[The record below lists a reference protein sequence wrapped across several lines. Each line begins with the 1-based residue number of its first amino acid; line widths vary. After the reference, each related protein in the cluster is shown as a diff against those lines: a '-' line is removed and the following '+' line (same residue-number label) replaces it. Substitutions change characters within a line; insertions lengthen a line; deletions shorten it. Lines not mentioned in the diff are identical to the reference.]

1 MDTQTQFRFRRD
13 LTVTVKPA
21 TVQSD
26 APRYLVQEPRSGAT
40 FELGEEEFFLC
51 QSLDGVLTPED
62 VMGRFGE
69 RFGVSIT
76 PEDYHQF
83 LVQMD
88 QMGLL
93 ESVMERPADHEIALG
108 HAPGKDPK
116 LTEPGSGKFELQ
128 AVEDSPGLYLQSEI
142 NDQDDESANES
153 KREDDPY
160 RFALLKQPEPLF
172 DFLLALCRPFRPLFL
187 LWTWA
192 LWIGVPM
199 ALFTYFKN
207 QDQIWQDIESRPVLT
222 FIEAM
227 ILSLLTINLLIRSS
241 KGIVSRY
248 YGITLNE
255 LGIRLRFGF
264 IPRWYIASQGAQQLS
279 REDRLWFYGTSSL
292 LRLSIFVI
300 GVFTWSWLRG
310 SGTQLAVWSISF
322 AKIALFT
329 FIILSLPILPRDGY
343 RWFVTF
349 FRLPPNL
356 WQQAAQVAIRV
367 LHRRPLPT
375 ISPWLLLYGLVL
387 LPVWVIIIVRVL
399 IRNSIRLA
407 SSFPDIFGRAT
418 FFIVFCL
425 AFLLILQWLWPRLSK
440 LIKPDQARQA
450 PMPRGNG
457 RSLSPTNGQT
467 AIRFTGSRL
476 YAGVPAPTPWYRRWQ
491 LWFLLVILG
500 AVLCLPFPYR
510 PGGFIQLLPPEQM
523 AMQAPISG
531 QVTRVFF
538 NGGDGALIPAG
549 TVIATITS
557 SELENNVLTL
567 QEQVNQAKANLDKQ
581 QANLKQVS
589 AKPIPEAVEV
599 ARRQLEVAKQEVAV
613 ARQRVQEAQEQIA
626 IFQSQLESAMVTA
639 EYSANDV
646 TRLESLVSQG
656 AFSQQQLEEAKERAA
671 TAQIKVDIQRGELS
685 AAQQNLV
692 ESQQQL
698 MTQQR
703 VLEEEEAQFR
713 LASTGAT
720 VDEIE
725 AARQN
730 VEAAS
735 AELKRLEQEWKFA
748 QSQNQSTN
756 LFMPLDGS
764 LVDSYLNRRVGTYIN
779 KGETFALAQN
789 NQTLLGE
796 MEIPEYDSGAITVG
810 TPASVKLLAYPNQ
823 PLTGTVIS
831 VDPVTSEEDF
841 GLVFKALVQFTN
853 AEGNLKP
860 GMSGYGKIDAGE
872 QPLII
877 LLTRPLVRFLQVEF
891 WSWLP

>member
-1 MDTQTQFRFRRD
+1 MDTQTQLRFRRD
-13 LTVTVKPA
+13 LTVTVKPS
-21 TVQSD
+21 TIQSD
-26 APRYLVQEPRSGAT
+26 APRYLVQEPETGST

-51 QSLDGVLTPED
+51 QSLDGVLTPEE
-62 VMGRFGE
+62 VVNRFGE

-76 PEDYHQF
+76 PEDYFQF
-83 LVQMD
+83 LTQMD
-88 QMGLL
+88 GLGLL
-93 ESVMERPADHEIALG
+93 ESLHS
-108 HAPGKDPK
+108 H
-116 LTEPGSGKFELQ
+116 Q
-128 AVEDSPGLYLQSEI
+128 
-142 NDQDDESANES
+142 SANETVS
-153 KREDDPY
+153 TDLADITASVDTLELPQSTDKLTLSLHTTKDSEHSESASGTQREVDPY
-160 RFALLKQPEPLF
+160 RFAFLKQPEPLF

-187 LWTWA
+187 LWTWVLWLVVPLA
-192 LWIGVPM
+192 L
-199 ALFTYFKN
+199 LTYFKS

-222 FIEAM
+222 FIEAI
-227 ILSLLTINLLIRSS
+227 ILSLLTINLLIRTS
-241 KGIVSRY
+241 KGIVSRF
-248 YGITLNE
+248 YGVKLNE

-279 REDRLWFYGTSSL
+279 REDKLWFYGTSSL
-292 LRLSIFVI
+292 VRLSIFVI
-300 GVFTWSWLRG
+300 GVFLWTWLRG
-310 SGTQLAVWSISF
+310 SGTQLAVWAISF

-349 FRLPPNL
+349 FKLPPNL

-375 ISPWLLLYGLVL
+375 ISPWLLLYGLIL

-399 IRNSIRLA
+399 IRNSVRLA

-440 LIKPDQARQA
+440 LVNPDQARRA
-450 PMPRGNG
+450 PVQKGAVNSFSQVNG
-457 RSLSPTNGQT
+457 HTG
-467 AIRFTGSRL
+467 IRFAGSSP
-476 YAGVPAPTPWYRRWQ
+476 YSGVPVPMPWYRRWQ
-491 LWFLLVILG
+491 LWFLLAILG
-500 AVLCLPFPYR
+500 TVLCLPFPYR

-523 AMQAPISG
+523 AIQAPISG
-531 QVTRVFF
+531 QITRVFF
-538 NGGDGALIPAG
+538 NGGDGELIPAG
-549 TVIATITS
+549 TVIATVTS
-557 SELENNVLTL
+557 SELENSVLTL

-581 QANLKQVS
+581 QANLKQLS
-589 AKPIPEAVEV
+589 AGPIPESVEV

-613 ARQRVQEAQEQIA
+613 ARQRVQEAREQIS

-671 TAQIKVDIQRGELS
+671 TAKINVDVKRGELA

-698 MTQQR
+698 VTQQR
-703 VLEEEEAQFR
+703 AMEEEEARFR

-720 VDEIE
+720 TDEIE

-735 AELKRLEQEWKFA
+735 AELKRLQQELKFA

-764 LVDSYLNRRVGTYIN
+764 LVDSYLNRMVGTYIN

-789 NQTLLGE
+789 NLTLLGE

-823 PLTGTVIS
+823 PLFGKVIA

-841 GLVFKALVQFTN
+841 GLVFKALVEFTN
-853 AEGNLKP
+853 TEGNLKP
-860 GMSGYGKIDAGE
+860 GMSGYGKVDAGE